1 MGSTQSTWGLISRVS
16 SRTYRNTERRSS
28 ASFKMAEKVQRLRV
42 SMIRDQNKKELLEK
56 VATLRQELATL
67 RVAKVTG
74 QSTSKVGKINTVRK
88 DIARVLT
95 VINQAQKAELQK
107 FYRGNKTRPTDLKP
121 RKTRA
126 RRKGL
131 NKHELSLKKIKAV
144 KRACK
149 NNQLKYAIKPKC
161 ISVFLFD
168 FEFLEKCL
176 AWLQ

>member
-1 MGSTQSTWGLISRVS
+1 MGLISRVS

-56 VATLRQELATL
+56 VATLR
-67 RVAKVTG
+67 VAKVTG

-107 FYRGNKTRPTDLKP
+107 FYRGKKTRPTDLKP

-126 RRKGL
+126 MRKGL
-131 NKHELSLKKIKAV
+131 NKHELSLKKIKTV

-149 NNQLKYAIKPKC
+149 NAQLKYALK
-161 ISVFLFD
+161 
-168 FEFLEKCL
+168 
-176 AWLQ
+176 A

>member
-107 FYRGNKTRPTDLKP
+107 FYRGKKTRPTDLKP
-121 RKTRA
+121 KDPCHAKGTQQARTQSQKDQGRETRLQEQPA
-126 RRKGL
+126 QVCYQGL
-131 NKHELSLKKIKAV
+131 N
-144 KRACK
+144 
-149 NNQLKYAIKPKC
+149 
-161 ISVFLFD
+161 VFLCSCSTLNF
-168 FEFLEKCL
+168 
-176 AWLQ
+176 

>member
-16 SRTYRNTERRSS
+16 SRTYRNAERRSS

-95 VINQAQKAELQK
+95 VINQAQKAELQSS
-107 FYRGNKTRPTDLKP
+107 TV
-121 RKTRA
+121 A
-126 RRKGL
+126 RRPDPPILNHERPVPCERDSTSTNSVSKRSGRETRLQEQPAQVCYQGL
-131 NKHELSLKKIKAV
+131 N
-144 KRACK
+144 
-149 NNQLKYAIKPKC
+149 
-161 ISVFLFD
+161 VFLCSCSTLNF
-168 FEFLEKCL
+168 
-176 AWLQ
+176 

>member
-1 MGSTQSTWGLISRVS
+1 MGLISRVS

-28 ASFKMAEKVQRLRV
+28 KTFKMAEKVQRLRV
-42 SMIRDQNKKELLEK
+42 STIRDQPKKELLEK
-56 VATLRQELATL
+56 VASLRQELATL

-88 DIARVLT
+88 GIARVLT

-107 FYRGNKTRPTDLKP
+107 FYRGKKTRPTDLKP

-126 RRKGL
+126 LRKAL

-149 NNQLKYAIKPKC
+149 NAPLKYALK
-161 ISVFLFD
+161 
-168 FEFLEKCL
+168 
-176 AWLQ
+176 A